1 MSHPSEQ
8 TIKYSLLSHPKH
20 QSITTQP
27 KNMKFLPIS
36 IISAALLLSVPSAV
50 QANTSKAESL
60 HKTFEEISN
69 QPCDDRKSF
78 VEKGSVYSAC
88 TANAGG
94 RGQFRFISASQHI
107 AEAPDVGG
115 IVYWY
120 YLNGKVAVITF
131 AHDGTSFMFD
141 QSGKLQAQL
150 IFAQKV
156 MVNGR
161 EQFQKRSIGTSF
173 TKAER
178 DHLEKLAKGGGAEIL
193 SKFQQK
199 QSKTN
204 ETPAL
209 WSHCKRVIDENITR
223 LEAIPNVKVTTSS
236 RFSKL
241 LTPYPDRSANLNRRY
256 VFAMEGRGV
265 ETVWKSDD
273 LMTEITKDITNACV
287 DTAAVTF
294 GRDRTSD
301 SATVGLFPDGSV
313 KKFTCGAD
321 FDSRTLTRPPMAWG
335 QQSCD

>member
-1 MSHPSEQ
+1 
-8 TIKYSLLSHPKH
+8 
-20 QSITTQP
+20 
-27 KNMKFLPIS
+27 MKFFPIG
-36 IISAALLLSVPSAV
+36 IISAALLLSIPSAV
-50 QANTSKAESL
+50 QANTSKAESF

-69 QPCDDRKSF
+69 QPCDDRKSV

-141 QSGKLQAQL
+141 QSGKLQAEL

-161 EQFQKRSIGTSF
+161 EQFQKRSIGTFF
-173 TKAER
+173 TKTER
-178 DHLEKLAKGGGAEIL
+178 DRLEKLAQNGGAEIL
-193 SKFQQK
+193 SKFKQK
-199 QSKTN
+199 QSKPN

-209 WSHCKRVIDENITR
+209 WSHCKRIIDENIAR

-241 LTPYPDRSANLNRRY
+241 IVPYPDRSASLERRY
-256 VFAMEGRGV
+256 IFAMEGHGV
-265 ETVWKSDD
+265 ETVWKSAN
-273 LMTEITKDITNACV
+273 LMIEITQEITNACV
-287 DTAAVTF
+287 GTAAVSF
-294 GRDRTSD
+294 GRDRSAD
-301 SATVGLFPDGSV
+301 LATVGLFPDGSV
-313 KKFTCGAD
+313 KPFTCAGDAD
-321 FDSRTLTRPPMAWG
+321 PRTRKRIPPITWG
-335 QQSCD
+335 TQACDL